1 MASFITDIK
10 PQATNNF
17 NNTSHLEDLKTDNLI
32 DNYSSSDYLLSFV
45 LEDPARGN
53 IWDNLIIPDLN
64 SVSDIQPLQQP
75 APSVFEENSRFA
87 MEQIFELPVGMRS
100 PDSGIHDLAEMDR
113 ESPMF
118 GDVLM
123 STDSNTIP
131 LYTDAMLTS
140 NTAQEINLDFDMLK
154 DEDLFDIDSLNN
166 QCKSLDNNSSVYY
179 NNSTST
185 SPAFRNFSEKS
196 NYTTKSNIKSEPST
210 NNYCGVDRVTELAAA
225 TVPDSSQM
233 NTPVRESNFST
244 PNSRC
249 PSPTPSASG
258 SDWSVDVKPAIV
270 RRNRKKLTA
279 EQVLK
284 KTAAAALALS
294 PSKKRKQERLNA
306 KNARKLKLYEV
317 NCPLN
322 NPEAEKCRLNAIN
335 AKKNRDKKKMQLQE
349 AQCEISELRRENAE
363 LREQAENVREELD
376 HALSEIQELKML
388 MKMAGL
394 PVGNKRAKR
403 VA

>member
-1 MASFITDIK
+1 M
-10 PQATNNF
+10 
-17 NNTSHLEDLKTDNLI
+17 
-32 DNYSSSDYLLSFV
+32 
-45 LEDPARGN
+45 
-53 IWDNLIIPDLN
+53 
-64 SVSDIQPLQQP
+64 
-75 APSVFEENSRFA
+75 
-87 MEQIFELPVGMRS
+87 
-100 PDSGIHDLAEMDR
+100 
-113 ESPMF
+113 
-118 GDVLM
+118 
-123 STDSNTIP
+123 
-131 LYTDAMLTS
+131 
-140 NTAQEINLDFDMLK
+140 
-154 DEDLFDIDSLNN
+154 
-166 QCKSLDNNSSVYY
+166 
-179 NNSTST
+179 
-185 SPAFRNFSEKS
+185 
-196 NYTTKSNIKSEPST
+196 
-210 NNYCGVDRVTELAAA
+210 
-225 TVPDSSQM
+225 
-233 NTPVRESNFST
+233 
-244 PNSRC
+244 
-249 PSPTPSASG
+249 
-258 SDWSVDVKPAIV
+258 
-270 RRNRKKLTA
+270 
-279 EQVLK
+279 K

>member
-10 PQATNNF
+10 RQATQFKDATN
-17 NNTSHLEDLKTDNLI
+17 LEDLKTFDTFI
-32 DNYSSSDYLLSFV
+32 DNSSSDYLLSFV

-64 SVSDIQPLQQP
+64 SVSDIQPAQL
-75 APSVFEENSRFA
+75 SVSHQENS
-87 MEQIFELPVGMRS
+87 MEQVIELPVGLRS
-100 PDSGIHDLAEMDR
+100 PDSGIHDLAEVDR
-113 ESPMF
+113 ESPIF

-123 STDSNTIP
+123 STDSNTMP
-131 LYTDAMLTS
+131 LYTDAMLSS
-140 NTAQEINLDFDMLK
+140 NTAQDINLDFDMLK
-154 DEDLFDIDSLNN
+154 DEDLFDIDSLKN
-166 QCKSLDNNSSVYY
+166 QCESFNESSIYNSPA
-179 NNSTST
+179 T
-185 SPAFRNFSEKS
+185 SPALSNFSEKS
-196 NYTTKSNIKSEPST
+196 NYNTKSNTSDLSSNTSCE
-210 NNYCGVDRVTELAAA
+210 DRVAELF
-225 TVPDSSQM
+225 VPAQL
-233 NTPVRESNFST
+233 NTPVREANFSE

-284 KTAAAALALS
+284 KTAAVALS
-294 PSKKRKQERLNA
+294 LSPAKKRKQMRLNA
-306 KNARKLKLYEV
+306 KNAHKVKLYEV

-335 AKKNRDKKKMQLQE
+335 AKKNRDRKKQQLHE
-349 AQCEISELRRENAE
+349 AQNEISELRRENAE
-363 LREQAENVREELD
+363 LREQADNVREELD